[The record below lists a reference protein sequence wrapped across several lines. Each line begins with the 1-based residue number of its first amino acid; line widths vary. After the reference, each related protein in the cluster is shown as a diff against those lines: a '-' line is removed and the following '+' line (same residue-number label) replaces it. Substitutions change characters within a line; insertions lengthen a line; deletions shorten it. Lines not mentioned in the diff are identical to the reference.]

1 MRKILWLGCLSYLV
15 IGIAHIIG
23 GSILEQ
29 LVTHYEISYAA
40 GGQWIMNQFLGFL
53 VGVLLGPS
61 LSTRLGKR
69 ITIVVAFSSLTLAE
83 AVYSLLPAWEWMLII
98 APLAGFGFGMIESV
112 IGALIIDLFKDQ
124 TATAMSKIE
133 TCFGLGAL
141 FIPITAAVLIRY
153 HIWEWS
159 FPILTAIS
167 GITLLLWLCLSFGKD
182 LDAKISQPLK
192 QERSKVLHKPKYQQ
206 RALPFLVLA
215 MIFFFL
221 YVGVEMSVSNYLP
234 SIMIERSGLSESSAA
249 SMLSLFW
256 AFMVVGRMF
265 CGVLADRYGYMRYL
279 IVSMVVAVLAFVGMV
294 FLTQAWAQFAMI
306 AISGLGF
313 AGVFGIGLVYVN
325 ACLQGMTDRTT
336 SLLVACGG
344 VGGALFPKLTG
355 WSMDH
360 YNAATT
366 INIVAVLVAI
376 MLTFMV
382 IMMVFGG
389 NRNLQEVLPAARK

>member
-1 MRKILWLGCLSYLV
+1 MKKILWLGCLSYLV

-29 LVTHYEISYAA
+29 LISHYELSYSD

-69 ITIVVAFSSLTLAE
+69 VTIVIAFGALTLAE
-83 AVYSLLPAWEWMLII
+83 AVYSMLPPWELMLIV

-112 IGALIIDLFKDQ
+112 IGALIIDLFKGQ
-124 TATAMSKIE
+124 TATAMSRIE
-133 TCFGLGAL
+133 TFFGLGAL
-141 FIPITAAVLIRY
+141 FIPLTAAILIRY
-153 HIWEWS
+153 QLWELS

-167 GITLLLWLCLSFGKD
+167 GLTLLLWLSLSFGKEID
-182 LDAKISQPLK
+182 EGISQPSK
-192 QERSKVLHKPKYQQ
+192 QERQEKPIKPKYQK
-206 RALPFLVLA
+206 RALPFLGLS

-256 AFMVVGRMF
+256 ACMVLGRLF
-265 CGVLADRYGYMRYL
+265 CGILADRYGYVKYL
-279 IVSMVVAVLAFVGMV
+279 VVSMIVAVLAFIGMV
-294 FLTQAWAQFAMI
+294 LSTQSTMQFVMI
-306 AISGLGF
+306 AVGGLGF
-313 AGVFGIGLVYVN
+313 SGVFGIVLVYVN

-344 VGGALFPKLTG
+344 IGGALFPKLTG
-355 WSMDH
+355 WAMDH

-366 INIVAVLVAI
+366 ITIVAVLVGI
-376 MLTFMV
+376 MLTFMIV
-382 IMMVFGG
+382 MMLVGR
-389 NRNLQEVLPAARK
+389 NRNLQEQLPA